1 MLFEDISPTFEGL
14 VPAGQCWAVLSPTTF
29 AQLDHWCNPTSN
41 TIPSPP
47 LARPPTGTGPPFV
60 LPDFP
65 ANPFTGIVP
74 TTAGVMKATALPTGR
89 RLAIGATAEIDTGTD
104 TDTDAVCEGDV
115 PPSYLPRILKKEDK
129 PKEDKPKED
138 KPKED
143 KPTRAPTNRPI
154 APPVLTVY
162 PPGLYRNTF
171 QYTVPTFGVAS
182 ADIQNTLLVTQ
193 IFLTNTALPA
203 TAIVIGSRP
212 FDLTPFTT
220 AQAARIIFVAKPT
233 SVDWTTALSV
243 PFEVTQAITE
253 NDFAIRMTLV
263 PTGTPTTT
271 ASVAI
276 INPSNLQVLNPDFCT
291 A

>member
-1 MLFEDISPTFEGL
+1 
-14 VPAGQCWAVLSPTTF
+14 
-29 AQLDHWCNPTSN
+29 
-41 TIPSPP
+41 
-47 LARPPTGTGPPFV
+47 
-60 LPDFP
+60 
-65 ANPFTGIVP
+65 
-74 TTAGVMKATALPTGR
+74 
-89 RLAIGATAEIDTGTD
+89 
-104 TDTDAVCEGDV
+104 
-115 PPSYLPRILKKEDK
+115 
-129 PKEDKPKED
+129 
-138 KPKED
+138 
-143 KPTRAPTNRPI
+143 
-154 APPVLTVY
+154 
-162 PPGLYRNTF
+162 
-171 QYTVPTFGVAS
+171 VAS

-212 FDLTPFTT
+212 FDLTPFTA